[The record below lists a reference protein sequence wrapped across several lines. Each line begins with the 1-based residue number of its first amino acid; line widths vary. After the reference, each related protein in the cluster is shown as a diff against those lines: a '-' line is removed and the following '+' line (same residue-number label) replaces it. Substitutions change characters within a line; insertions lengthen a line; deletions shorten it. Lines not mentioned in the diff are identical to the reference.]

1 VSFCAGSCNDSTR
14 VQRPLAGVSSV
25 DFELPACDEGMALL
39 KLWAQNDA
47 TLAPELPK
55 VPENAK
61 GTLAQDFY
69 RHVAQCP
76 KCNEL

>member
-1 VSFCAGSCNDSTR
+1 MV
-14 VQRPLAGVSSV
+14 
-25 DFELPACDEGMALL
+25 LL

-47 TLAPELPK
+47 TLAQELPK

-61 GTLAQDFY
+61 GALAQDFY

-76 KCNEL
+76 KFNEL